1 VKLSDLLETTTPI
14 RVTGWTQDKAKSPE
28 IGSIHY
34 RAQDVLPG
42 GLFVAIKG
50 LKADGHDFI
59 DDALA
64 RGASAIVTEKPV
76 VADSI
81 CIEVLNTRRVLAAM
95 ASRFYNNP
103 SETLNIIGITG
114 TNGKTTTAFLIESIL
129 SAAGFHVGV
138 IGTINY
144 RYSGKIFSNP
154 MTTPESL
161 DLQRILDDMGKDRI
175 THVVMEVSSHALDL
189 FRVDN
194 CWMDV
199 GVFTNFSQDHLDYH
213 RDMAGYWMAKQRL
226 FSEILKTGPKKE
238 RALAVLNCNDEKG
251 KSLLEIFS
259 GVSVT
264 VGHSPDN
271 LIRDKTFKTDLSGI
285 KGEIITPQ
293 GLFHFESPLIGAYN
307 LENILCAVG
316 VGIAF
321 KLPLDTIKN
330 GIETMVSVPGRFERI
345 PNESGKFV
353 FVDYAHTPGALKNVL
368 SALKSM
374 ARGRIICI
382 FGCGGDRDREK
393 RPQMGETAGYLCDLA
408 VITSDNPRSE
418 KPMEIIRQI
427 CIGTQKACRHHYNRS
442 DLKKG
447 FEKKGYVIEP
457 DRKEAI
463 HLGISAA
470 RAGDTVLVAGK
481 GHENYQIV
489 GNRIISFDDRLEAEK
504 VLLN

>member
-1 VKLSDLLETTTPI
+1 VKLSNLLETITPI
-14 RVTGWTQDKAKSPE
+14 RVTGWTEDRTKSPE
-28 IGSIHY
+28 ISSIHY

-64 RGASAIVTEKPV
+64 RGAYAVVTEKPV
-76 VADSI
+76 AVDSI
-81 CIEVLNTRRVLAAM
+81 CIEVANTRRVLASIAGQ
-95 ASRFYNNP
+95 FYNNP

-114 TNGKTTTAFLIESIL
+114 TNGKTTTAYLIESIL
-129 SAAGFHVGV
+129 SKAGFHVGV

-161 DLQRILDDMGKDRI
+161 DLQRILKEMDKDRI
-175 THVVMEVSSHALDL
+175 THVVMEVSSHAVDL

-194 CWMDV
+194 CWVDV

-213 RDMAGYWMAKQRL
+213 KDMAGYWMAKQR
-226 FSEILKTGPKKE
+226 FFTEILQSGPKKE
-238 RALAVLNCNDEKG
+238 RALAVFNCNDEKG
-251 KSLLEIFS
+251 RSLLETFPGS
-259 GVSVT
+259 SVT
-264 VGHSPDN
+264 IGHSPDN
-271 LIRDKTFKTDLSGI
+271 LIRDKTFKTDLNGI
-285 KGEIITPQ
+285 KGEIITPE
-293 GLFHFESPLIGAYN
+293 GLFHFKSPLIGAYN

-321 KLPLDTIKN
+321 RLPLNTIKN
-330 GIETMVSVPGRFERI
+330 GIETVESVPGRFERI

-368 SALKSM
+368 SALKST
-374 ARGRIICI
+374 AHGRIICI

-393 RPQMGETAGYLCDLA
+393 RSQMGEIAGNLCDLA
-408 VITSDNPRSE
+408 VVTSDNPRSE
-418 KPMEIIRQI
+418 EPMEIIRQV
-427 CIGTQKACRHHYNRS
+427 CIGTQKAFRHHYNRS
-442 DLKKG
+442 DLKQG

-457 DRKEAI
+457 DRRKAI
-463 HLGISAA
+463 HLGILAA
-470 RAGDTVLVAGK
+470 LPGDTVLIAGK

-489 GNRIISFDDRLEAEK
+489 GNKTISFDDRSEAEK
-504 VLLN
+504 ILLN

>member
-1 VKLSDLLETTTPI
+1 MTLSDLLETIAPI
-14 RVTGWTQDKAKSPE
+14 RVTGWTEDSTKSYE

-50 LKADGHDFI
+50 FNADGHDFI

-64 RGASAIVTEKPV
+64 RGASVIVTEKPV
-76 VADSI
+76 AADSI
-81 CIEVLNTRRVLAAM
+81 CIEVANTRRALASM
-95 ASRFYNNP
+95 AGRFYNNP
-103 SETLNIIGITG
+103 SETLSIIGITG
-114 TNGKTTTAFLIESIL
+114 TNGKTTTAFLIENIL
-129 SAAGFHVGV
+129 LKAGFDVGV

-144 RYSGKIFSNP
+144 RYSGKVFPNP

-161 DLQRILDDMGKDRI
+161 DLQKILKDMEKDRI

-213 RDMAGYWMAKQRL
+213 KDMAGYWMAKQR
-226 FSEILKTGPKKE
+226 FFTEILQNGPKKE
-238 RALAVLNCNDEKG
+238 RALAVFNCNDEKG
-251 KSLLEIFS
+251 RSLREIFPGS
-259 GVSVT
+259 GVT

-271 LIRDKTFKTDLSGI
+271 MIRDKTFTADLNGI
-285 KGEIITPQ
+285 KGEIMTPD
-293 GLFHFESPLIGAYN
+293 GLLHFISPLAGAYN

-321 KLPLDTIKN
+321 RLPLYIIRN
-330 GIETMVSVPGRFERI
+330 GIETLGSVPGRFERI

-368 SALKSM
+368 SALKSTTQ
-374 ARGRIICI
+374 GRIICI

-393 RPQMGETAGYLCDLA
+393 RPQMGEIAGNMSDLA

-418 KPMEIIRQI
+418 EPMDIIRQI
-427 CIGTQKACRHHYNRS
+427 CIGTQKTCGHHYSRS
-442 DLKKG
+442 DLKRG
-447 FEKKGYVIEP
+447 VEKKGYIIES
-457 DRKEAI
+457 DRRKAI

-470 RAGDTVLVAGK
+470 RAGDTVLIAGK

-489 GNRIISFDDRLEAEK
+489 GNKTISFDDRSEAEK
-504 VLLN
+504 ILLN